1 MLHGFRWALSPHYN
15 RLSRPRPRLF
25 DQTLCWLGS
34 DGDRLHLWT
43 LSACF
48 VTTVAAQLAHHG
60 RAFGHAE
67 LGMVLTLYAAMAV
80 SWYRQ
85 GRTRRNMLCYILLQL
100 SIVGFFA
107 VGRRQLML
115 TTDFWT
121 PQYDVWASLIVS
133 ALLTG
138 FKQYFDV
145 SPREVRIP
153 LLGTLFG
160 LPVVAL
166 VWVLWNNLGTDVAM
180 LVVGLHS
187 LMFAYLGK
195 DDRESAYNFVATLG
209 FVAFVLMLFSARLQ
223 FRVIHAYTIPVGL
236 GVLTILHL
244 LHDHVIPETRNR
256 VRLVTLLVM
265 IGSVGYYALLDPRY
279 PVTFHATMIVVCLA
293 AMALGSL
300 LQVRLYVVCGF
311 AGLFV
316 DLASIVYRV
325 VAGIDERGTQ
335 MTVIGSLVL
344 IAGISLVLGAIY
356 YKTHRDDINRRM
368 DRLTGTFGS
377 WE

>member
-1 MLHGFRWALSPHYN
+1 
-15 RLSRPRPRLF
+15 
-25 DQTLCWLGS
+25 
-34 DGDRLHLWT
+34 
-43 LSACF
+43 
-48 VTTVAAQLAHHG
+48 
-60 RAFGHAE
+60 
-67 LGMVLTLYAAMAV
+67 
-80 SWYRQ
+80 
-85 GRTRRNMLCYILLQL
+85 
-100 SIVGFFA
+100 
-107 VGRRQLML
+107 ML

-209 FVAFVLMLFSARLQ
+209 FVAFVLMLFSAQLQ